1 MKLNA
6 KQILLTCIG
15 LVHLFTAPLVFAQD
29 DDFVFYS
36 DLARDWYAGGEY
48 FEWTSTTEDNNAAKV
63 NVFYRTWG
71 DETKPKLVLIHG
83 FPNSSF
89 DYYKMIPFLE
99 DEYHIAALDFPG
111 SGFSDK
117 PLDGY
122 NYMLAENAEI
132 VDHFV
137 REVVKFD
144 DFALFTHDR
153 GVSIGLAFLGNYLD
167 NPDPGYNI
175 NYHFLSNSGMFLPLA
190 NLVPFQLALLDAQAG
205 ERMIA
210 ARAAQTRR
218 TEGEAESL
226 AFSDIFAFKDG
237 NISLLY
243 VGRYLLERQVNEVR
257 WLENLPRSPIPVA
270 YLWGLTDAVNPIRIP
285 NYVWDTYLNDRE
297 VESSFWVLPTA
308 GHYPQ
313 RDNPEE
319 VAKVIRLAL
328 TGQVPSREDESDFMR
343 SYSSS
348 RAAEDAVYVG
358 RSKIEPL
365 NFPSSIEY
373 TASGY
378 REKD

>member
-1 MKLNA
+1 MTALRKLSPFCF
-6 KQILLTCIG
+6 I
-15 LVHLFTAPLVFAQD
+15 VFCLQAALAQD

-36 DLARDWYAGGEY
+36 DLARDWYQGGDY
-48 FEWTSTTEDNNAAKV
+48 FEWTSTTEDNNAKKV

-99 DEYHIAALDFPG
+99 DEYHIATLDFPG

-122 NYMLAENAEI
+122 HYMLVENAEI
-132 VDHFV
+132 VDYFV
-137 REVVKFD
+137 REIVAFE
-144 DFALFTHDR
+144 DFALYTHDR

-167 NPDPGYNI
+167 KPNLGYTV

-190 NLVPFQLALLDAQAG
+190 NLSPGQLRMLDTATADQMLASN
-205 ERMIA
+205 
-210 ARAAQTRR
+210 AAQPRR
-218 TEGEAESL
+218 TEGSPESL
-226 AFSDIFAFKDG
+226 AYSDIFAFNQG
-237 NISLLY
+237 NVSLIY

-257 WLENLPRSPIPVA
+257 WLENLPRSPVPVA
-270 YLWGLTDAVNPIRIP
+270 YLWGLADNVNPVRIA
-285 NYVWDTYLNDRE
+285 NHVWSTYLNGRQAQ
-297 VESSFWVLPTA
+297 SSFWVLPNA

-328 TGQVPSREDESDFMR
+328 TDQLPDLESENNFMR
-343 SYSSS
+343 RYGSTKAS
-348 RAAEDAVYVG
+348 EDAVFVG
-358 RSKIEPL
+358 HSKIEEL
-365 NFPSSIEY
+365 DFPSSIEY
-373 TASGY
+373 TPSGY
-378 REKD
+378 REID

>member
-1 MKLNA
+1 MRSSLFYIIFAFVVLVNN
-6 KQILLTCIG
+6 G
-15 LVHLFTAPLVFAQD
+15 LSIAQD
-29 DDFVFYS
+29 DGFVFYS
-36 DLARDWYAGGEY
+36 DLARDWYEGGDY

-71 DETKPKLVLIHG
+71 DESKPKLVLIHG

-89 DYYKMIPFLE
+89 DYYKMIPYLA

-137 REVVKFD
+137 REVVGFD

-167 NPDPGYNI
+167 HPNPGYTV

-190 NLVPFQLALLDAQAG
+190 NLVPFQLSLLDADAG
-205 ERMIA
+205 ERMIQ
-210 ARAAQTRR
+210 ARSAHPRR
-218 TEGEAESL
+218 TEGEPESL
-226 AFSDIFAFKDG
+226 AFSDIFAFNQG

-243 VGRYLLERQVNEVR
+243 VGRYLLERQVNETR
-257 WLENLPRSPIPVA
+257 WLENLPRSPVPVA
-270 YLWGLTDAVNPIRIP
+270 YLWGLTDNVNPIRIP
-285 NYVWDTYLNDRE
+285 NYVWDTYLNDRDG
-297 VESSFWVLPTA
+297 ESSFWILPTA

-319 VAKVIRLAL
+319 VAKIVRMAL
-328 TGQVPSREDESDFMR
+328 TGQIPDREAESEFMR
-343 SYSSS
+343 TYGGS
-348 RAAEDAVYVG
+348 RAAEDAVFVG
-358 RSKIEPL
+358 RSKIEEL
-365 NFPSSIEY
+365 DFPSSIEY
-373 TASGY
+373 TPSGY
-378 REKD
+378 RLID

>member
-1 MKLNA
+1 MRSFLFYMIFAFVVLVNN
-6 KQILLTCIG
+6 G
-15 LVHLFTAPLVFAQD
+15 LSIAQD
-29 DDFVFYS
+29 DGFVFYS
-36 DLARDWYAGGEY
+36 DLARDWYQGGDY

-71 DETKPKLVLIHG
+71 DESKPKLVLIHG

-89 DYYKMIPFLE
+89 DYYKMIPYLA

-137 REVVKFD
+137 REVVGFD

-167 NPDPGYNI
+167 HPNPGYTV

-190 NLVPFQLALLDAQAG
+190 NLVPFQLSLLDADAG
-205 ERMIA
+205 ERMIQ
-210 ARAAQTRR
+210 ARSAQPRR
-218 TEGEAESL
+218 TEGEPESL
-226 AFSDIFAFKDG
+226 AFSDIFAFNQG

-243 VGRYLLERQVNEVR
+243 VGRYLLERQVNETR
-257 WLENLPRSPIPVA
+257 WLENLPRSPVPVA
-270 YLWGLTDAVNPIRIP
+270 YLWGLTDNVNPIRIP

-297 VESSFWVLPTA
+297 SESSFWILPTA

-319 VAKVIRLAL
+319 VAKIVRMAL
-328 TGQVPSREDESDFMR
+328 TGQIPDREAESEFMR
-343 SYSSS
+343 TYGGS
-348 RAAEDAVYVG
+348 RAAEDAVFVG
-358 RSKIEPL
+358 RSKIEEL
-365 NFPSSIEY
+365 DFPSSIEY
-373 TASGY
+373 TPSGY
-378 REKD
+378 RLID

>member
-1 MKLNA
+1 MRSS
-6 KQILLTCIG
+6 
-15 LVHLFTAPLVFAQD
+15 LFRRLPVLVFLLVNGLSVAQD
-29 DDFVFYS
+29 SEFVFYS
-36 DLARDWYAGGEY
+36 DLANDWYVGGDY

-89 DYYKMIPFLE
+89 DYYKMIPYLE

-137 REVVKFD
+137 REVVEFE

-167 NPDPGYNI
+167 NPSPGYTV

-190 NLVPFQLALLDAQAG
+190 NLVPFQLSLLDADAG
-205 ERMIA
+205 ERMIQ
-210 ARAAQTRR
+210 ARSAQPRR
-218 TEGEAESL
+218 TEGEPESL
-226 AFSDIFAFKDG
+226 AFSDIFAFNQG

-243 VGRYLLERQVNEVR
+243 VGRYLLERQVNETR
-257 WLENLPRSPIPVA
+257 WLENLLRSPVPVA
-270 YLWGLTDAVNPIRIP
+270 YLWGLTDNVNPIRIP
-285 NYVWDTYLNDRE
+285 NHVWDTYLNDRE
-297 VESSFWVLPTA
+297 VESSFWILPTA

-319 VAKVIRLAL
+319 VAKIVRMAL
-328 TGQVPSREDESDFMR
+328 TGQIPDREAESEFMR
-343 SYSSS
+343 RYGGS
-348 RAAEDAVYVG
+348 RAAEDAVFVG
-358 RSKIEPL
+358 RSKIEEL
-365 NFPSSIEY
+365 DFPSSIEY
-373 TASGY
+373 TPSGY
-378 REKD
+378 RLID

>member
-1 MKLNA
+1 MRSS
-6 KQILLTCIG
+6 
-15 LVHLFTAPLVFAQD
+15 LFRRLPVLVFLLVNGLSVAQD
-29 DDFVFYS
+29 SEFVFYS
-36 DLARDWYAGGEY
+36 DLANDWYVGGDY

-89 DYYKMIPFLE
+89 DYYKMIPYLA

-137 REVVKFD
+137 REVVGFE

-167 NPDPGYNI
+167 NPSPGYTV

-190 NLVPFQLALLDAQAG
+190 NLVPFQLSLLDADAG
-205 ERMIA
+205 ERMIQ
-210 ARAAQTRR
+210 ARSAQPRR
-218 TEGEAESL
+218 TEGEPESL
-226 AFSDIFAFKDG
+226 AFSDIFAFNQG

-243 VGRYLLERQVNEVR
+243 VGRYLLERQVNETR
-257 WLENLPRSPIPVA
+257 WLENLLRSPVPVA
-270 YLWGLTDAVNPIRIP
+270 YLWGLTDNVNPIRIP
-285 NYVWDTYLNDRE
+285 NHVWDTYLNDRE
-297 VESSFWVLPTA
+297 VESSFWILPTA

-319 VAKVIRLAL
+319 VAKIVRMAL
-328 TGQVPSREDESDFMR
+328 TGQIPDREAESEFMR
-343 SYSSS
+343 RYGGS
-348 RAAEDAVYVG
+348 RAAEDAVFVG
-358 RSKIEPL
+358 RSKIEEL
-365 NFPSSIEY
+365 DFPSSIEY
-373 TASGY
+373 TPSGY
-378 REKD
+378 RLID

>member
-1 MKLNA
+1 MRSS
-6 KQILLTCIG
+6 
-15 LVHLFTAPLVFAQD
+15 LFRRLPVLVFLLVNGLSVAQD
-29 DDFVFYS
+29 SEFVFYS
-36 DLARDWYAGGEY
+36 DLANDWYVGGDY

-71 DETKPKLVLIHG
+71 DESKPKLVLIHG

-89 DYYKMIPFLE
+89 DYYKMIPYLE
-99 DEYHIAALDFPG
+99 DEYHIAVLDFPG

-137 REVVKFD
+137 REVVGFE

-167 NPDPGYNI
+167 NPSPGYTV

-190 NLVPFQLALLDAQAG
+190 NLVPFQLSLLDADAG
-205 ERMIA
+205 ERMIQ
-210 ARAAQTRR
+210 ARSAQPRR
-218 TEGEAESL
+218 TEGEPESL
-226 AFSDIFAFKDG
+226 AFSDIFAFNQG

-243 VGRYLLERQVNEVR
+243 VGRYLLERQVNETR
-257 WLENLPRSPIPVA
+257 WLENLPRSPVPVA
-270 YLWGLTDAVNPIRIP
+270 YLWGLTDNVNPIRIP

-297 VESSFWVLPTA
+297 SESSFWILPTA

-319 VAKVIRLAL
+319 VAKIVRMAL
-328 TGQVPSREDESDFMR
+328 TGQIPDREAESEFMR
-343 SYSSS
+343 TYGGS
-348 RAAEDAVYVG
+348 RAAEDAVFVG
-358 RSKIEPL
+358 RSKIEEL
-365 NFPSSIEY
+365 DFPSSIEY
-373 TASGY
+373 TPSGY
-378 REKD
+378 RLID

>member
-1 MKLNA
+1 MRSFLFYVIFAFVVLVNN
-6 KQILLTCIG
+6 G
-15 LVHLFTAPLVFAQD
+15 LSIAQD
-29 DDFVFYS
+29 DGFVFYS
-36 DLARDWYAGGEY
+36 DLARNWYQGGDY

-71 DETKPKLVLIHG
+71 DESKPKLVLIHG

-89 DYYKMIPFLE
+89 DYYKMIPYLA

-137 REVVKFD
+137 REVVGFD

-167 NPDPGYNI
+167 HPNPGYTV

-190 NLVPFQLALLDAQAG
+190 NLVPFQLSLLDTNAG
-205 ERMIA
+205 ERMIQ
-210 ARAAQTRR
+210 ARSAQPRR
-218 TEGEAESL
+218 TEGEPESL
-226 AFSDIFAFKDG
+226 AFSDIFAFNQG

-243 VGRYLLERQVNEVR
+243 VGRYLLERQVNETR
-257 WLENLPRSPIPVA
+257 WLENLPRSPVPVA
-270 YLWGLTDAVNPIRIP
+270 YLWGLTDNVNPIRIP

-297 VESSFWVLPTA
+297 SESSFWILPTA

-319 VAKVIRLAL
+319 VAKIVRMAL
-328 TGQVPSREDESDFMR
+328 TGQIPDREAESEFMR
-343 SYSSS
+343 TYGGS
-348 RAAEDAVYVG
+348 RAAEDAVFVG
-358 RSKIEPL
+358 RSKIKEL
-365 NFPSSIEY
+365 DFPSSIEY
-373 TASGY
+373 TPSGY
-378 REKD
+378 RLID

>member
-1 MKLNA
+1 MRSS
-6 KQILLTCIG
+6 
-15 LVHLFTAPLVFAQD
+15 LFRRLPVLVFLLVNGLSVAQD
-29 DDFVFYS
+29 SEFVFYS
-36 DLARDWYAGGEY
+36 DLANDWYVGGDY

-71 DETKPKLVLIHG
+71 DESKPKLVLIHG

-89 DYYKMIPFLE
+89 DYYKMIPYLA

-137 REVVKFD
+137 REVVGFD

-167 NPDPGYNI
+167 HPNPGYTV

-190 NLVPFQLALLDAQAG
+190 NLVPFQLSLLDADAG
-205 ERMIA
+205 ERMIQ
-210 ARAAQTRR
+210 ARSAQPRR
-218 TEGEAESL
+218 TEGEPESL
-226 AFSDIFAFKDG
+226 AFSDIFAFNQG

-243 VGRYLLERQVNEVR
+243 VGRYLLERQVNETR
-257 WLENLPRSPIPVA
+257 WLENLPRSPVPVA
-270 YLWGLTDAVNPIRIP
+270 YLWGLTDNVNPIRIP

-297 VESSFWVLPTA
+297 SESSFWILPTA

-319 VAKVIRLAL
+319 VAKIVRMAL
-328 TGQVPSREDESDFMR
+328 TGQIPDREAESEFMR
-343 SYSSS
+343 TYGGS
-348 RAAEDAVYVG
+348 RAAEDAVFVG
-358 RSKIEPL
+358 RSKIEEL
-365 NFPSSIEY
+365 DFPSSIEY
-373 TASGY
+373 TPSGY
-378 REKD
+378 RLID

>member
-1 MKLNA
+1 MRSS
-6 KQILLTCIG
+6 
-15 LVHLFTAPLVFAQD
+15 LFRRLSVLVFLLVNGLSVAQD
-29 DDFVFYS
+29 SEFVFYS
-36 DLARDWYAGGEY
+36 DLANDWYVGGDY

-71 DETKPKLVLIHG
+71 DESKPKLVLIHG

-89 DYYKMIPFLE
+89 DYYKMIPYLE

-137 REVVKFD
+137 REVVGFE

-167 NPDPGYNI
+167 NPSPGYTV

-190 NLVPFQLALLDAQAG
+190 NLVPFQLSLLDADAG
-205 ERMIA
+205 ERMIQ
-210 ARAAQTRR
+210 ARSAQPRR
-218 TEGEAESL
+218 TEGEPESL
-226 AFSDIFAFKDG
+226 AFSDIFAFNQG

-243 VGRYLLERQVNEVR
+243 VGRYLLERQVNETR
-257 WLENLPRSPIPVA
+257 WLENLLRSPVPVA
-270 YLWGLTDAVNPIRIP
+270 YLWGLTDNVNPIRIP
-285 NYVWDTYLNDRE
+285 NHVWDTYLNDRE
-297 VESSFWVLPTA
+297 VESSFWILPTA

-319 VAKVIRLAL
+319 VAKIVRMAL
-328 TGQVPSREDESDFMR
+328 TGQIPDREAESEFMR
-343 SYSSS
+343 RYGGS
-348 RAAEDAVYVG
+348 RAAEDAVFVG
-358 RSKIEPL
+358 RSKIEEL
-365 NFPSSIEY
+365 DFPSSIEY
-373 TASGY
+373 TPSGY
-378 REKD
+378 RLID

>member
-1 MKLNA
+1 MRSSLFYVIFAFVVLVNN
-6 KQILLTCIG
+6 G
-15 LVHLFTAPLVFAQD
+15 LSIAQD
-29 DDFVFYS
+29 DGFVFYS
-36 DLARDWYAGGEY
+36 DLARDWYQGGDY

-71 DETKPKLVLIHG
+71 DESKPKLVLIHG

-89 DYYKMIPFLE
+89 DYYKMIPYLA

-137 REVVKFD
+137 REVVGFD

-167 NPDPGYNI
+167 HPNPGYTV

-190 NLVPFQLALLDAQAG
+190 NLVPFQLSLLDADAG
-205 ERMIA
+205 ERMIQ
-210 ARAAQTRR
+210 ARSAQPRR
-218 TEGEAESL
+218 TEGEPESL
-226 AFSDIFAFKDG
+226 AFSDIFAFNQG

-243 VGRYLLERQVNEVR
+243 VGRYLLERQVNETR
-257 WLENLPRSPIPVA
+257 WLENLPRSPVPVA
-270 YLWGLTDAVNPIRIP
+270 YLWGLTDNVNPIRIP

-297 VESSFWVLPTA
+297 SESSFWILPTA

-319 VAKVIRLAL
+319 VAKIVRMAL
-328 TGQVPSREDESDFMR
+328 TGQIPDRDAESEFMR
-343 SYSSS
+343 TYGGS
-348 RAAEDAVYVG
+348 RAAEDAVFVG
-358 RSKIEPL
+358 RSKIEEL
-365 NFPSSIEY
+365 DFPSSIEY
-373 TASGY
+373 TPSGY
-378 REKD
+378 RLID

>member
-1 MKLNA
+1 MRSS
-6 KQILLTCIG
+6 
-15 LVHLFTAPLVFAQD
+15 LFCRLPVLVFLLVNGLSVAQD
-29 DDFVFYS
+29 SEFVFYS
-36 DLARDWYAGGEY
+36 DLANDWYVGGDY

-71 DETKPKLVLIHG
+71 DESKPKLVLIHG

-89 DYYKMIPFLE
+89 DYYKMIPYLE

-137 REVVKFD
+137 REVVGFE

-167 NPDPGYNI
+167 NPSPGYTV

-190 NLVPFQLALLDAQAG
+190 NLVPFQLSLLDADAG
-205 ERMIA
+205 ERMIQ
-210 ARAAQTRR
+210 ARSAQPRR
-218 TEGEAESL
+218 TEGEPESL
-226 AFSDIFAFKDG
+226 AFSDIFAFNQG

-243 VGRYLLERQVNEVR
+243 VGRYLLERQVNETR
-257 WLENLPRSPIPVA
+257 WLENLLRSPVPVA
-270 YLWGLTDAVNPIRIP
+270 YLWGLTDNVNPIRIP
-285 NYVWDTYLNDRE
+285 NHVWVTYLNDRE
-297 VESSFWVLPTA
+297 VESSFWILPTA

-319 VAKVIRLAL
+319 VVKIVRMAL
-328 TGQVPSREDESDFMR
+328 TDQIPDREAESEFMR
-343 SYSSS
+343 RYGGS
-348 RAAEDAVYVG
+348 RAAEDAVFVG
-358 RSKIEPL
+358 RSKIEEL
-365 NFPSSIEY
+365 DFPSSIEY
-373 TASGY
+373 TPSGY
-378 REKD
+378 RLID

>member
-1 MKLNA
+1 MRSS
-6 KQILLTCIG
+6 
-15 LVHLFTAPLVFAQD
+15 LFRRLPVLVFLLVNGLSVAQD
-29 DDFVFYS
+29 SEFVFYS
-36 DLARDWYAGGEY
+36 DLANDWYGGGDY

-71 DETKPKLVLIHG
+71 DESKPKLVLNHG

-89 DYYKMIPFLE
+89 DYYKMIPYLE

-137 REVVKFD
+137 REVVEFE

-167 NPDPGYNI
+167 NPSPGYTV

-190 NLVPFQLALLDAQAG
+190 NLVPFQLSLLDADAG
-205 ERMIA
+205 ERMIQ
-210 ARAAQTRR
+210 ARSAQPRR
-218 TEGEAESL
+218 TEGEPESL
-226 AFSDIFAFKDG
+226 AFSDIFAFNQG

-243 VGRYLLERQVNEVR
+243 VGRYLLERQVNETR
-257 WLENLPRSPIPVA
+257 WLENLLRSPVPVA
-270 YLWGLTDAVNPIRIP
+270 YLWGLTDNVNPIRIP
-285 NYVWDTYLNDRE
+285 NHVWDTYLNDRE
-297 VESSFWVLPTA
+297 VESSFWILPTA

-319 VAKVIRLAL
+319 VAKIVRMAL
-328 TGQVPSREDESDFMR
+328 TDQIPDREAESEFMR
-343 SYSSS
+343 RYGGS
-348 RAAEDAVYVG
+348 RAAEDAVFVG
-358 RSKIEPL
+358 RSKIEEL
-365 NFPSSIEY
+365 DFPSSIEY
-373 TASGY
+373 TPSGY
-378 REKD
+378 RLID

>member
-1 MKLNA
+1 MRSS
-6 KQILLTCIG
+6 
-15 LVHLFTAPLVFAQD
+15 LFRRLPVLVFLLVNGLSVAQD
-29 DDFVFYS
+29 SEFVFYS
-36 DLARDWYAGGEY
+36 DLANDWYVGGDY

-71 DETKPKLVLIHG
+71 DESKPALVLIHG

-89 DYYKMIPFLE
+89 DYYKMIPYLE

-137 REVVKFD
+137 REVVGFE

-167 NPDPGYNI
+167 NPSPGYTV

-190 NLVPFQLALLDAQAG
+190 NLVPFQLSLLDADAG
-205 ERMIA
+205 ERMIQ
-210 ARAAQTRR
+210 ARSAQPRR
-218 TEGEAESL
+218 TEGEPESL
-226 AFSDIFAFKDG
+226 AFSDIFAFNQG

-243 VGRYLLERQVNEVR
+243 VGRYLLERQANETR
-257 WLENLPRSPIPVA
+257 WLENLLRSPVPVA
-270 YLWGLTDAVNPIRIP
+270 YLWGLTDNVNPIRIP
-285 NYVWDTYLNDRE
+285 NHVWDTYLNDRE
-297 VESSFWVLPTA
+297 VESSFWILPTA

-319 VAKVIRLAL
+319 VAKIVRMAL
-328 TGQVPSREDESDFMR
+328 TGQIPDREAESEFMR
-343 SYSSS
+343 RYGGS
-348 RAAEDAVYVG
+348 RAAEDAVFVG
-358 RSKIEPL
+358 RSKIEEL
-365 NFPSSIEY
+365 DFPSSIEY
-373 TASGY
+373 TPSGY
-378 REKD
+378 RLID

>member
-1 MKLNA
+1 MRSSLFYVIFAFVVLVNN
-6 KQILLTCIG
+6 G
-15 LVHLFTAPLVFAQD
+15 LSIAQD
-29 DDFVFYS
+29 DGFVFYS
-36 DLARDWYAGGEY
+36 DLARNWYQGGDY

-71 DETKPKLVLIHG
+71 DESKPKLVLIHG

-89 DYYKMIPFLE
+89 DYYKMIPYLA

-137 REVVKFD
+137 REVVGFD

-167 NPDPGYNI
+167 HPNPGYTV

-190 NLVPFQLALLDAQAG
+190 NLVPFQLSLLDTNAG
-205 ERMIA
+205 ERMIQ
-210 ARAAQTRR
+210 ARSAQPRR
-218 TEGEAESL
+218 TEGEPESL
-226 AFSDIFAFKDG
+226 AFSDIFAFNQG

-243 VGRYLLERQVNEVR
+243 VGRYLLERQVNETR
-257 WLENLPRSPIPVA
+257 WLENLPRSPVPVA
-270 YLWGLTDAVNPIRIP
+270 YLWGLTDNVNPIRIP

-297 VESSFWVLPTA
+297 SESSFWILPTA

-319 VAKVIRLAL
+319 VAKIVRMAL
-328 TGQVPSREDESDFMR
+328 TGQIPDRDAESEFMR
-343 SYSSS
+343 TYGGS
-348 RAAEDAVYVG
+348 RAAEDAVFVG
-358 RSKIEPL
+358 RSKIEEL
-365 NFPSSIEY
+365 DFPSSIEY
-373 TASGY
+373 TPSGY
-378 REKD
+378 RLID